1 MGIDLFGVDI
11 AGIIHDNMSDGFPQ
25 MILTKEIAGTRTA
38 GSLTSGQSM
47 TPTSYSCNGFV
58 DTYKADEIDGTTVKK
73 NDHKILII
81 GDSIE
86 GGAVPEPGD
95 TITAESENYEIQEDG
110 VIRDPAAATY
120 LCHCR

>member
-1 MGIDLFGVDI
+1 MGIELFGVDI
-11 AGIIHDNMSDGFPQ
+11 AGILHDAMSDDFPE
-25 MILTKEIAGTRTA
+25 MILTKNTAGARTP
-38 GSLTSGQSM
+38 GSLTSGQGM
-47 TPTSYSCNGFV
+47 TPASYSCNGFV
-58 DTYKADEIDGTTVKK
+58 DTYKEDEIDGTTVKK

-95 TITAESENYEIQEDG
+95 TITAESIDFTIQEEG
-110 VIRDPAAATY
+110 VERDPAAATY